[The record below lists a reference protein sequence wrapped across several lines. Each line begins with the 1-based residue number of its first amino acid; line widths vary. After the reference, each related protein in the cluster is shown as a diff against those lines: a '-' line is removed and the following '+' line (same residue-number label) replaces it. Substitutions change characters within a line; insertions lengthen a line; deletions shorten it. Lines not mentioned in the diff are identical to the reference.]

1 MTAVLEIDALSVGL
15 AQGAGMQVVDAV
27 SLRIDAGETLC
38 LVGESGS
45 GKTVT
50 ALAVTRLIDFKGGRI
65 TGGAVRLA
73 GANLAGLSQREMNQ
87 LRGRRIGFV
96 FQEPMTAFD
105 PLFSIGQQI
114 IEVLRRHQGLG
125 RAAGRAQA
133 IALLRRVQIPDPE
146 LRVDQHPHEL
156 SGGLRQR
163 AMIAMALACDPVL
176 LIADEPTTALD
187 VTVQAQILELL
198 RALQATNGMAILLIT
213 HDLGVAAQMAD
224 RVAVMYAG
232 RIVENARAE
241 RIFSR
246 PAHPY
251 TRALLSSLVG
261 AHLPAGAR
269 LPAIG
274 GAIPSLAEPPGGC
287 RFHPRCSRADATC
300 ASDAPPLLGDDRTG
314 LVACWHPHT
323 AALPARAASAPAET
337 DSTPGPALLEAHD
350 LHKHYKIG
358 FGWTGRRLRA
368 VDGVSLSI
376 AGGETF
382 GLVGESGCGKSSLG
396 RLLLRLEPPTAGHVR
411 FDGQDLAGLGA
422 RALRRVRRDMQM
434 VFQDPHG
441 SVDPRSS
448 VEDIIAEP
456 LVVHAS
462 LSRAERRDRVAEL
475 LRQVGLD
482 PALHTRY
489 PHQLSGGQRQRVAI
503 ARAIAPRPRFVLLD
517 EAVSALDVSV
527 QAQVINLLQDL
538 RAELGLTYLFIGHGL
553 HLVRHVSH
561 RVGVMYLGRLVET
574 GPAEAVF
581 RTPTH
586 PYTRAL
592 IDAIPQPDPALRGAV
607 APIAGDLPSPAGVP
621 SGCRFH
627 PRCPMATRLCRDEDP
642 ALARSSDGRE
652 IACHHPL

>member
-15 AQGAGMQVVDAV
+15 EHGHGTRVVDAL
-27 SLRIDAGETLC
+27 SLRIDAGETIC

-73 GANLAGLSQREMNQ
+73 GTNLAGLSQREMNQ

-114 IEVLRRHQGLG
+114 AEVLIRHRGLG
-125 RAAGRAQA
+125 RAAARAQA
-133 IALLRRVQIPDPE
+133 IALLRRVHIPDPE
-146 LRVDQHPHEL
+146 MRVDQHPHEL

-198 RALQATNGMAILLIT
+198 RELQAATGMAILLIT

-224 RVAVMYAG
+224 RVAVTYAG
-232 RIVENARAE
+232 RIVENASAE

-251 TRALLSSLVG
+251 TRALLGSLVG

-287 RFHPRCSRADATC
+287 RFHPRCAHADSTC
-300 ASDAPPLLGDDRTG
+300 ASHAPPLLGDDSTG
-314 LVACWHPHT
+314 LVACWHPQI
-323 AALPARAASAPAET
+323 AALPARGAPAPAET
-337 DSTPGPALLEAHD
+337 AATPSPALLEAHD
-350 LHKHYKIG
+350 LHKHYRIG

-376 AGGETF
+376 ASGETF

-396 RLLLRLEPPTAGHVR
+396 RLLLRLEPPTAGQVR

-422 RALRRVRRDMQM
+422 GALRGVRRDMQM
-434 VFQDPHG
+434 VFQDPYG

-456 LVVHAS
+456 LVVHAR
-462 LSRAERRDRVAEL
+462 LSRAERADRVTEL

-574 GPAEAVF
+574 GPAEVVF
-581 RTPTH
+581 RAPAH

-592 IDAIPQPDPALRGAV
+592 IDAIPHPDPALRGAV
-607 APIAGDLPSPAGVP
+607 VPIAGDLPSPAGVP

-627 PRCPMATRLCRDEDP
+627 PRCPMATRRCRDEDP
-642 ALARSSDGRE
+642 ALARTSDGRE